1 VGMAPAARVAF
12 GGDKHMLAQGG
23 EMMTTDRTAIR
34 RRLAVRRAAYRPPWG
49 GRKTRHGSIVASV
62 AATLAATVAVG
73 VGVALAK
80 AERDRRWARERTVRA
95 RQFALL
101 PGERPGEGLRRMGL
115 GQCDMAIE
123 LLEND
128 WGGMLT
134 EHAVHETR
142 KSLKRLR
149 ALIRL
154 LEDELGDGAFA
165 RENAL
170 LRGAGMRLAGARDAE
185 VIVDTLD
192 RLCARHPGKLEHRG
206 GLAELRSALV
216 ADRARDAMNASED
229 AVTRSEV
236 LADLRAARG
245 GLAEWT
251 PSRRDGFK
259 AIEPGLRRLYRQVRR
274 RLRRAARRRGDTAR
288 AMHEWRK
295 RVKDLRY
302 AAEML
307 DRMDRA
313 AQANAGK
320 RRRERSGRRK
330 DAPPLRQLARWADE
344 VGELLGEEHDLV
356 VLAER
361 VRATTKRG
369 RAGAQGD
376 GLSPQRDRVVL
387 DKKTRRTLLKL
398 IARRRKRL
406 RRVAL
411 REGKRL
417 YRRKPAKFVRRL
429 GKAYARQA
437 RA

>member
-1 VGMAPAARVAF
+1 MGMAPAARVAF
-12 GGDKHMLAQGG
+12 GGDEHMLAQRG

-34 RRLAVRRAAYRPPWG
+34 RRLTVRRAAHRPPWG

-80 AERDRRWARERTVRA
+80 AERDRRSARARTARA

-101 PGERPGEGLRRMGL
+101 PGERPGEGLRRMAL
-115 GQCDMAIE
+115 GQFDLAIE
-123 LLEND
+123 LLEAD
-128 WGGMLT
+128 WGGLLT

-149 ALIRL
+149 ALTRL
-154 LEDELGDGAFA
+154 LEDELGPRACA

-192 RLCARHPGKLEHRG
+192 RLCARHPRELGRRRSLP
-206 GLAELRSALV
+206 ELRSALV
-216 ADRARDAMNASED
+216 AERTRETVSASKDTATRA
-229 AVTRSEV
+229 EV
-236 LADLRAARG
+236 LADLRAARA

-259 AIEPGLRRLYRQVRR
+259 AIEPGLRRLYRQGRR

-307 DRMDRA
+307 DRMDPA
-313 AQANAGK
+313 AQVNAGK

-356 VLAER
+356 LLAER
-361 VRATTKRG
+361 VRAAGKRRGAGKRG
-369 RAGAQGD
+369 GRASSQH
-376 GLSPQRDRVVL
+376 DRVVL

-406 RRVAL
+406 RRMAL

-417 YRRKPAKFVRRL
+417 YRRRPGKFVRRV
-429 GKAYARQA
+429 GEAYARQA